1 MMNDRQTH
9 KVTHADDEI
18 DLFELW
24 DILWAGKLLI
34 LACTFVASVVAISY
48 ALVATEVYEAK
59 VVLLPADEEKGGGL
73 SALAGQFGGLAALAG
88 VNLPSAGGGTS
99 AEAIEVLK
107 SRRFT
112 LAYIEENNLLP
123 VLFAKEWDREN
134 KVWLNSSQD
143 EQPTLLQANELFSKE
158 VRSVSTDKKSGVVTL
173 TIRWTTPQLAA
184 LWANDLAVRLN
195 SEMRER
201 AVEDA
206 TRSINYLNEQLQQT
220 SIVELQEAIY
230 RLIEAQ
236 TKSIMLANVRE
247 QFAFK
252 VIDPAVVP
260 EKPVE
265 PKRSLIAVLGFMLGG
280 MVGVLAVFLRH
291 AIRNR
296 NAQLAVEAS

>member
-1 MMNDRQTH
+1 MNDRQVH
-9 KVTHADDEI
+9 QVTHADDEI

-24 DILWAGKLLI
+24 DILWAGKLLV
-34 LACTFVASVVAISY
+34 LACTLIASVIAVGY

-112 LAYIEENNLLP
+112 SAYIEENNLLP
-123 VLFAKEWDREN
+123 ILFAKKWDSES
-134 KVWLNSSQD
+134 KAWLND
-143 EQPTLLQANELFSKE
+143 APDKQPTLLQANELFSE
-158 VRSVSTDKKSGVVTL
+158 DIRSVSTDKKSGVVTL
-173 TIRWTTPQLAA
+173 GIRWTDPQLAA
-184 LWANDLAVRLN
+184 LWANGLVVRLN
-195 SEMRER
+195 AEMRER

-206 TRSINYLNEQLQQT
+206 TRSINYLNEQLRQT

-252 VIDPAVVP
+252 VIDPAVIP
-260 EKPVE
+260 EEPIK
-265 PKRSLIAVLGFMLGG
+265 PKRSLIAVLGLMLGG

-296 NAQLAVEAS
+296 NAQIAAEAS